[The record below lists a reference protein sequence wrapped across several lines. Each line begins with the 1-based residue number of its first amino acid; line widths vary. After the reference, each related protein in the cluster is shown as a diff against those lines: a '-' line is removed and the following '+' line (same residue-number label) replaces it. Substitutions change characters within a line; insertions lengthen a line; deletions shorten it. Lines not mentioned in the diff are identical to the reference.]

1 MIPWVWLSLVKRAAP
16 DLILIDIRMNGMV
29 GYEVC
34 RQIKSDLAT
43 RKLPINF
50 VTAMG
55 EEEDES

>member
-1 MIPWVWLSLVKRAAP
+1 
-16 DLILIDIRMNGMV
+16 MV